1 LRSHYL
7 FESRFCNVA
16 RGNEKGHVENLVKRV
31 QRTFMMRI
39 SVKITTRFGFY
50 LPLVGAQRRWRFEAS
65 VNGNFA
71 SS

>member
-1 LRSHYL
+1 LVWKFSI
-7 FESRFCNVA
+7 VV
-16 RGNEKGHVENLVKRV
+16 NEVNGIL
-31 QRTFMMRI
+31 RI